1 MKKRETELDILRI
14 VATIGVI
21 FTHASNV
28 TANTTFGQSILT
40 FWIAI
45 ITWHVPVF
53 VMISGRFFLDP
64 NREISPSKLKQAII
78 RLIIAFLFWN
88 IIYQLYYIVNGTYQE
103 LNWKGILS
111 QVLIGPYHFWYLFM
125 LVALYAIT
133 PFLRKITEKKELAE
147 YFLILFFVFS
157 FLTTYGIRLPGIGPT
172 LSQILSHTGFHF
184 ALGFSGYYVLGH
196 YLHQYPLSGKKEF
209 GLYILGAAMILFTGI
224 ATVWKAANG
233 APGEE
238 WFSKYLMPNI
248 IIEAAAIY
256 TFFTNRICRLKLSA
270 PVQAAVSQIA
280 ANCFGIYLVHALIL
294 DLLCSLVFNLLP
306 ISAISLV
313 LLRVF
318 CTFIV
323 ALIVVCFVRK
333 IPYVGKKIT

>member
-14 VATIGVI
+14 IATIGVI

-28 TANTTFGQSILT
+28 TANTTLGQSILT
-40 FWIAI
+40 FCIAI
-45 ITWHVPVF
+45 VTWHVPVF
-53 VMISGRFFLDP
+53 VMISGRFFLAP
-64 NREISPSKLKQAII
+64 NRELSPSKLKQAIR
-78 RLIIAFLFWN
+78 RLIVAFLFWN
-88 IIYQLYYIVNGTYQE
+88 IIYQLYYITNGTYQD

-224 ATVWKAANG
+224 ATVWKTQNG
-233 APGEE
+233 ASGEE

-280 ANCFGIYLVHALIL
+280 ASCFGIYLVHALIL